1 MTKKR
6 TRGTSTRIKKSKEVP
21 NKKKKEKTKK
31 VTKKKKAST

>member
-21 NKKKKEKTKK
+21 NKKNKEDEE
-31 VTKKKKAST
+31 SH